1 MNNLRDV
8 NSLLIFVETKTK
20 KMNTKEIL
28 NSRNEKGIIAF
39 SNDAANWA
47 AISRGG
53 THMITF
59 YNTDENRF
67 YKNEKSFAK
76 RVCTLMKRGY

>member
-1 MNNLRDV
+1 
-8 NSLLIFVETKTK
+8 
-20 KMNTKEIL
+20 MNTKEIL

-67 YKNEKSFAK
+67 YKNEESFAK
-76 RVCTLMKRGY
+76 RVSQLIRKGY